1 MIAAIKRFFD
11 ENLAT
16 NTELDTPEI
25 SRKKSR
31 LASAALLIEVMN
43 IDTNIDERE
52 NVALISVL
60 KKTFDLDDSTL
71 TKLIDLAHEEASN
84 SSSLHEF
91 TTLVN
96 KQFAYEQKKELI
108 KNMWEIAFSDE
119 VLDKYEE
126 HLIRKTADLIYVS
139 HSDFIKTKLSV
150 KKNLNLGK

>member
-11 ENLAT
+11 ENLAPD
-16 NTELDTPEI
+16 TELDTPE
-25 SRKKSR
+25 SSKKKTR

-43 IDTNIDERE
+43 IDANIDERE
-52 NVALISVL
+52 NAALISVL
-60 KKTFDLDDSTL
+60 KRTFDLDDSTL
-71 TKLIDLAHEEASN
+71 NQLIDLAHEEANN

-91 TTLVN
+91 TSLVN
-96 KQFAYEQKKELI
+96 KQFAYDQKKELI
-108 KNMWEIAFSDE
+108 KNMWEIAFADG

-150 KKNLNLGK
+150 KEYLP